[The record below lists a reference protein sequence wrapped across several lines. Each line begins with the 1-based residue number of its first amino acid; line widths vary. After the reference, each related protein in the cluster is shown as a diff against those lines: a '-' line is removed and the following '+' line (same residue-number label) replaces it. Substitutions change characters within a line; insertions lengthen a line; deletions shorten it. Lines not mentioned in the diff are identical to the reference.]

1 MFQFRRFPACTYVF
15 STRWQ
20 SIALPGFPIR
30 KSMDITPI
38 CGSPWLIAACRVL
51 HRLSVPRHSPCAL
64 YSLTCSSQSP
74 LRSVSKQAWKLRALP
89 CSSPQIPTRLRW
101 ARNLYRC
108 CFIAR
113 IRISL
118 GWSMFLT
125 YPLAICSMI
134 FRSYPNNILEKPYIK
149 LLYLSIKRNNI

>member
-1 MFQFRRFPACTYVF
+1 
-15 STRWQ
+15 
-20 SIALPGFPIR
+20 
-30 KSMDITPI
+30 MDITPI

-74 LRSVSKQAWKLRALP
+74 LRSVSKH
-89 CSSPQIPTRLRW
+89 
-101 ARNLYRC
+101 
-108 CFIAR
+108 
-113 IRISL
+113 SL
-118 GWSMFLT
+118 KTACASLLLTSNSDPLTLGSKFVSGAVPDHGRSQVYLQELGYLSVEVCFLT

-134 FRSYPNNILEKPYIK
+134 FRSYPNNILEKPYIN